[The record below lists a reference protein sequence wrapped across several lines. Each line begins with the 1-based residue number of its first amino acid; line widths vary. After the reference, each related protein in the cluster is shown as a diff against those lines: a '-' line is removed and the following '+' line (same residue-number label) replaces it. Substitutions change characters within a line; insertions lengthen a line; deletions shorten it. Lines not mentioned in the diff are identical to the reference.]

1 MATIGYCP
9 ICNVQ
14 HRKQHHPECHKYF
27 SRKAFLEKTQS
38 DRVRYE
44 KDPTPPLGWICPVCG
59 ASLAPTV
66 PRCGCTAP
74 LGAEY
79 VEDVSIFDTLT
90 ICDSCG
96 GLSIHHAPPTCKK
109 PDNHFKAPQGEVAPF
124 GKRDSLL

>member
-1 MATIGYCP
+1 MSTLPCCGAASNSGTP
-9 ICNVQ
+9 P
-14 HRKQHHPECHKYF
+14 HKADCHK
-27 SRKAFLEKTQS
+27 AHCEA
-38 DRVRYE
+38 V
-44 KDPTPPLGWICPVCG
+44 LGWICPICG

-96 GLSIHHAPPTCKK
+96 GLSIHHAPPTCKN
-109 PDNHFKAPQGEVAPF
+109 PDNHFKAPQGEAAPF